1 VLLKKGAMR
10 QDAPMPAEPIAER
23 SELYFRSGDARCHAW
38 LYLPEAPSP
47 EAAAPPVLVMAHG
60 LGAVKTLRL
69 GAFAERF
76 QAKGYA
82 CLVFDYRHF
91 GESEGE
97 PRELLSIKR
106 QRADW
111 RAAIEFARS
120 LGEVDPSR
128 VVLWGTSFGG
138 GHAIASAAGDGAVV
152 AAVVQCPFTDGL
164 ASARQ
169 ISLAGKA
176 RLASAFAK
184 DQLARATGRPP
195 VRVKVAARPGEI
207 GLMDAPDVYGAAL
220 RLLEASGLREE
231 DFRNDVPARV
241 AVEIPLAAPG
251 RLAKKIRCPIL
262 FCVCD
267 DDSVAPAE
275 ATLRHA
281 AKAPRGEIRRYPV
294 GHFDI
299 YVGKDFE
306 RVVADQLAF
315 LEEHVPVPA
324 TGGSRPERDGVQQSA

>member
-1 VLLKKGAMR
+1 
-10 QDAPMPAEPIAER
+10 MPEDPRSER

-38 LYLPEAPSP
+38 LYMPDGTSSDAR
-47 EAAAPPVLVMAHG
+47 PPIIVMAHG

-69 GAFAERF
+69 SAFAERF

-120 LGEVDPSR
+120 LDEVDPSR

-138 GHAIASAAGDGAVV
+138 GHAVASAADDGAVV
-152 AAVVQCPFTDGL
+152 AAIAQCPFTDGL
-164 ASARQ
+164 VSARQ
-169 ISLAGKA
+169 ISLAGTA

-195 VRVKVAARPGEI
+195 VRVKVAARPGET
-207 GLMDAPDVYGAAL
+207 GLMDAPDVFEGSL

-241 AVEIPLAAPG
+241 AVEIPLDAPG
-251 RLAKKIRCPIL
+251 RLAKKVRCPIL

-267 DDSVAPAE
+267 DDSVAPAS

-281 AKAPRGEIRRYPV
+281 ARAPRGEIRRYPV

-299 YVGKDFE
+299 YVGEEFE

-315 LEEHVPVPA
+315 LEEHVPPSA
-324 TGGSRPERDGVQQSA
+324 TGGLRPVRDRVEKST

>member
-1 VLLKKGAMR
+1 
-10 QDAPMPAEPIAER
+10 MPDEPRSER

-38 LYLPEAPSP
+38 LYMPDGTSSDAR
-47 EAAAPPVLVMAHG
+47 PPIIVMAHG

-69 GAFAERF
+69 SAFAERF

-120 LGEVDPSR
+120 LDEVDPSR

-138 GHAIASAAGDGAVV
+138 GHAIASAADDGAVV
-152 AAVVQCPFTDGL
+152 AAIAQCPFTDGL
-164 ASARQ
+164 VSARQ
-169 ISLAGKA
+169 ISLAGTA

-195 VRVKVAARPGEI
+195 VRVKVAARPGET
-207 GLMDAPDVYGAAL
+207 GLMDAPDVFEGSL

-241 AVEIPLAAPG
+241 AVEIPLDAPG
-251 RLAKKIRCPIL
+251 RLAKKVRCPIL

-267 DDSVAPAE
+267 DDSVAPAS

-299 YVGKDFE
+299 YVGEEFE

-315 LEEHVPVPA
+315 LEEHVPPSA
-324 TGGSRPERDGVQQSA
+324 TGGFRPVRDRVEKST